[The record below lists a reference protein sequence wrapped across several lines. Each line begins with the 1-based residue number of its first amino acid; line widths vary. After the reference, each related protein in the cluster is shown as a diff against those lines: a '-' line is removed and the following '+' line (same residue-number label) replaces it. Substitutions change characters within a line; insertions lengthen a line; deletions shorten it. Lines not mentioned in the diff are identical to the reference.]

1 MVEKKTAAGAGLVVF
16 ITLALLVLLFWLQ
29 PFDLIN
35 EVLDRAFGATPKWT
49 DVSNLFT
56 DPQTQELT
64 HGERPEESLDRLAAY
79 WSGRTGDRVVFIGNS
94 QMHAMSLAPGEPP
107 PAAPERTYT
116 DLIPRKPENGPDYL
130 IYRLSAGGMS
140 YTEALWYAAYLMSR
154 RELKPDVIVLQINYQ
169 AFWQAGIRDGMLG
182 MLQVPAFRQ
191 RVEEMA
197 HNNQPFSD
205 TFQEAL
211 NHYAGLQAASA
222 AGRDAATGEA
232 AHHPGFGQA
241 VEKATRRLLSKVPGF
256 DQRHSIKD
264 SFLETLY
271 RGRLYFLRLAP
282 STPRSITGV
291 RLIRSQAALEETA
304 RLCRDNGVR
313 LILFHA
319 PLNPEVKLYRTAED
333 RQAHYAFVRDLAAR
347 YNVPVWDLEN
357 SIPAK
362 DWGRL
367 LNGPDPL
374 HMGRLAHH
382 LMAKK
387 MTDILA
393 GRADSAN

>member
-197 HNNQPFSD
+197 HNNQP
-205 TFQEAL
+205 
-211 NHYAGLQAASA
+211 
-222 AGRDAATGEA
+222 
-232 AHHPGFGQA
+232 
-241 VEKATRRLLSKVPGF
+241 
-256 DQRHSIKD
+256 
-264 SFLETLY
+264 
-271 RGRLYFLRLAP
+271 
-282 STPRSITGV
+282 
-291 RLIRSQAALEETA
+291 
-304 RLCRDNGVR
+304 
-313 LILFHA
+313 
-319 PLNPEVKLYRTAED
+319 
-333 RQAHYAFVRDLAAR
+333 
-347 YNVPVWDLEN
+347 
-357 SIPAK
+357 
-362 DWGRL
+362 
-367 LNGPDPL
+367 
-374 HMGRLAHH
+374 
-382 LMAKK
+382 
-387 MTDILA
+387 
-393 GRADSAN
+393 